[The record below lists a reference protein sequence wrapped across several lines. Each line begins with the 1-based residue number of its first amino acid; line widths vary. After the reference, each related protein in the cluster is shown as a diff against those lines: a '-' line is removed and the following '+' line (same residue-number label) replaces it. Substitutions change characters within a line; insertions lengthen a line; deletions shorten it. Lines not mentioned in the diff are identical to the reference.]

1 MQIDSEVH
9 FWKYG
14 KSLVNP
20 NIRNNKLLQQDY
32 LPEHIS
38 LSFGRN
44 KIDGCIAVVA
54 EKAEVETRFLCELA
68 VTHPVIAGVVGWL
81 DLNGPKAVEKIQ
93 EFQQYPSIK
102 GYKIDLATGG
112 LPTDEIMEALKTN
125 QYSLDISVGSD
136 TEALGLKW
144 MQSYPDQSFIL
155 RDCANPDAKEPPS
168 KKWESTIR
176 ELAKNKN
183 LSCKVSGLFTNGNGK
198 SWKPAEFYPF
208 LEILFDSF
216 GADRLLYAS
225 EWPFLLLTGIYVQWK
240 SLLEK
245 FTEKMTIEDRD
256 NFFGENAARTYRL

>member
-1 MQIDSEVH
+1 M
-9 FWKYG
+9 
-14 KSLVNP
+14 
-20 NIRNNKLLQQDY
+20 
-32 LPEHIS
+32 
-38 LSFGRN
+38 
-44 KIDGCIAVVA
+44 VA

-68 VTHPVIAGVVGWL
+68 DTHPIISGVVGCL
-81 DLNGPKAVEKIQ
+81 DLSDPGAVEKIQ
-93 EFQQYPSIK
+93 EFQQYPAIK

-112 LPTDEIMEALKTN
+112 LPSDEVMEALKAN
-125 QYSLDISVGSD
+125 QYSLDVSVGSD

-155 RDCANPDAKEPPS
+155 RNCANPDAKEPPS

-198 SWKPAEFYPF
+198 SWKPVDFYPF

-245 FTEKMTIEDRD
+245 FTEKITIEDRD
-256 NFFGENAARTYRL
+256 NFFGENAARYTTSEK